1 MILHPEATRTLSQ
14 AHNALGIGV
23 PVTVTSVMLI
33 GIGLQDWVYIATL
46 IVAATQI
53 VRACFAGWCWWER
66 RKSRRANR
74 VVTVT
79 TPENLP

>member
-1 MILHPEATRTLSQ
+1 MQIHPEATRTVSQ
-14 AHNALGIGV
+14 VHNTVGVGV
-23 PVTVTSVMLI
+23 PLTVTSVTLM

-66 RKSRRANR
+66 RKSRRAGK
-74 VVTVT
+74 VDKVT
-79 TPENLP
+79 TPENRQ